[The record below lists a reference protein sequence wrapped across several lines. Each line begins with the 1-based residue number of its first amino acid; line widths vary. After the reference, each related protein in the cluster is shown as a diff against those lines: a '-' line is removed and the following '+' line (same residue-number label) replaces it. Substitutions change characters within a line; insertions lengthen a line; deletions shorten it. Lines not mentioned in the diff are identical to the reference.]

1 MKNKLMLPLL
11 GALALAASPLRAQ
24 NEMPISKPQ
33 ATAPYRT
40 AIGFRTNASGPAGAK
55 FELRMK
61 HFVKPESAFELQV
74 GQWHY
79 HESYQ
84 ASLHYIWQ
92 PQLLTSS
99 RLKPYAGIG
108 IGAVG
113 TTRNRYL
120 EKQDMEVGA
129 VLLASAG
136 LEYTFPKIP
145 LALSIDYRHTL
156 IGHNTHT
163 LRSLPLTRMH
173 SFGIGIKYI
182 FR

>member
-1 MKNKLMLPLL
+1 M
-11 GALALAASPLRAQ
+11 
-24 NEMPISKPQ
+24 
-33 ATAPYRT
+33 
-40 AIGFRTNASGPAGAK
+40 
-55 FELRMK
+55 
-61 HFVKPESAFELQV
+61 

-99 RLKPYAGIG
+99 RLWPYAGIG
-108 IGAVG
+108 IGAVS
-113 TTRNRYL
+113 TTRDRYL

-136 LEYTFPKIP
+136 VGHAFPRIP
-145 LALSIDYRHTL
+145 LSLSVDYRQTML
-156 IGHNTHT
+156 GYNTQT
-163 LRSLPLTRMH
+163 LRSLPYTRMH
-173 SFGIGIKYI
+173 SFGIGLKYI